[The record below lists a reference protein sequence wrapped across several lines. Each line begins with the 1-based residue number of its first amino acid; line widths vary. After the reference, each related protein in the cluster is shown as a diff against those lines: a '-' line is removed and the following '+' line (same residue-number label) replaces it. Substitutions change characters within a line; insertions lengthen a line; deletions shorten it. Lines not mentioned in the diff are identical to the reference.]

1 MKKKKTIGEIE
12 YYTTKLVAVCGTE
25 AVLEYAIFR
34 NGAERCVGQ
43 IGRKI
48 GGPDYE
54 GPKPEATIQL
64 PCGTFEFYPTP
75 WGRMA
80 ILEGARQ
87 DQLREKSNNQR
98 RREGLPMLKRQKRR
112 RR

>member
-1 MKKKKTIGEIE
+1 MRKRKTIGEIE
-12 YYTTKLVAVCGTE
+12 HYITRAVAGS
-25 AVLEYAIFR
+25 AAEYAVFS
-34 NGAERCVGQ
+34 NGAERRVGWF
-43 IGRKI
+43 GRRL

-54 GPKPEATIQL
+54 GPRPEATIQL

-87 DQLREKSNNQR
+87 NQLREKSNNQR

>member
-1 MKKKKTIGEIE
+1 MRKRKTIGEIE
-12 YYTTKLVAVCGTE
+12 HYITRAVAGS
-25 AVLEYAIFR
+25 AAEYAVFS

>member
-1 MKKKKTIGEIE
+1 MRKRKTIGEIE
-12 YYTTKLVAVCGTE
+12 HYITRAVAGS
-25 AVLEYAIFR
+25 AAEYAVFS
-34 NGAERCVGQ
+34 NGAERCVGWF
-43 IGRKI
+43 GRRL

-54 GPKPEATIQL
+54 GPKPEATISL

-98 RREGLPMLKRQKRR
+98 RRECLPMLKRQKRR
-112 RR
+112 RK